1 MTITNLDNTK
11 IQNDE
16 LRNQL
21 ATALKENDEAKVSE
35 AMVRMAEAI
44 QANILAEAKSEA
56 RSLINTEIND
66 REILNKRGLN
76 VLTTEERNYY
86 SKVIEKRGFTD
97 LDVTMPNTIFD
108 RVFEDLVQNHPLLSK
123 ITFQNTTAVT
133 EWIVRKSSV
142 AAAWWGKLTDPIK
155 KELEGAF
162 GKVQTDMYK
171 LSAFMPVSKG
181 MLDLGAQWLDKY
193 VRTVLSESMSMALE
207 LGIVAGTGAEQP
219 IGMMK
224 DLNGAVVQSVYPDK
238 APVTLTDL
246 EPNTLGTNVMAPLTK
261 NGTRAVPNVLIIVNP
276 LDYWQKIFGAT
287 TFLTQNGTYVYGVLP
302 IPGDIVQ
309 SVAVPQG
316 KMIAGVAK
324 DYFMGVGS
332 GSEILASDE
341 YKFLEDER
349 TYLIKQY
356 ANGRP
361 QDADS
366 FIVFDISGLNSN
378 GPAAGKK
385 TSNK

>member
-1 MTITNLDNTK
+1 MTIKNLDNNK
-11 IQNDE
+11 IQNEE
-16 LRNQL
+16 LRSQL
-21 ATALKENDEAKVSE
+21 ATALKENDETKVSE

-44 QANILAEAKSEA
+44 QANILDEAKSEA

-76 VLTTEERNYY
+76 VLTTEERSYY
-86 SKVIEKRGFTD
+86 SNVIEKRGFTD

-142 AAAWWGKLTDPIK
+142 SAAWWGKLTDTVK

-162 GKVQTDMYK
+162 GKVKADMYK
-171 LSAFMPVSKG
+171 LSAFMPVSKA

-193 VRTVLSESMSMALE
+193 VRTILSESISIALE
-207 LGIVAGTGAEQP
+207 LAIVAGTGADQP

-224 DLNGAVVQSVYPDK
+224 DLNGAVVQGVYPDK
-238 APVTLTDL
+238 TPVVLNDL
-246 EPNTLGTNVMAPLTK
+246 EPNTLGTSVMAPLTK
-261 NGTRAVPNVLIIVNP
+261 NGKRAVPNVLIIVNP

-309 SVAVPQG
+309 SIAVPQG
-316 KMIAGVAK
+316 KMVAGVAK

-332 GSEILASDE
+332 GSEILVSDE

-349 TYLIKQY
+349 TYLVKQY
-356 ANGRP
+356 ANGKP

-366 FIVFDISGLNSN
+366 FIVFDISSLNSN

-385 TSNK
+385 SAK